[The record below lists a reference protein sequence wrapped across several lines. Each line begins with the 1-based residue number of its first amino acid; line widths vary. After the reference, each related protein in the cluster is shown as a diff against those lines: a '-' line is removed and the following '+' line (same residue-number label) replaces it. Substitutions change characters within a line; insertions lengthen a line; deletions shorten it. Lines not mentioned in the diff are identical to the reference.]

1 MHSYSRN
8 VKKIEG
14 FLSKIV
20 FFSLHTKPMES
31 SGIEYIDTGKES
43 LLPLCE
49 GDQMYDSDFSADFEQ
64 TLTMLDMDVEEVMFE
79 VQNSHEEVGL
89 NIETK

>member
-1 MHSYSRN
+1 
-8 VKKIEG
+8 
-14 FLSKIV
+14 
-20 FFSLHTKPMES
+20 MES

-43 LLPLCE
+43 LLPPCE

-64 TLTMLDMDVEEVMFE
+64 TLTMLDMDVKEVMFE
-79 VQNSHEEVGL
+79 VQNSHEEVSL

>member
-20 FFSLHTKPMES
+20 FFSLHTKPD
-31 SGIEYIDTGKES
+31 IDTGKES

-49 GDQMYDSDFSADFEQ
+49 GDQMYDSYFSADFEQ

-79 VQNSHEEVGL
+79 VQNSHEEVSL

>member
-1 MHSYSRN
+1 
-8 VKKIEG
+8 
-14 FLSKIV
+14 
-20 FFSLHTKPMES
+20 MES

-43 LLPLCE
+43 LLPPCE

-64 TLTMLDMDVEEVMFE
+64 TLTMLDMDVMFE
-79 VQNSHEEVGL
+79 VQNSHEEVSL